1 MAQRLLDIDDQYATG
16 QESTPNTDT
25 LRQGPVTVR
34 RLAQECPTRWTSLY
48 KLLTTVHDSYS
59 GIKEVLVEMDKPSLF
74 LLKTEIATLAELIKF
89 LKEFDCYTYFV
100 QGNFENSGSLSTSI
114 LMREHLYDII
124 LPKTG
129 DSDMIKD
136 LKSKMMLQWDKRL
149 PSTGLHYLAAFLDP
163 SLKKLRSLE
172 DFIKTQGSIIQFVLA
187 ILEEMGID
195 VHKIVPK
202 LPSEPVE
209 IVALDTP
216 SSSKTDER
224 YKKRE
229 QLIRK
234 FSLSSESSEYDDTAE
249 GRLRSELTSYQTES
263 IDLGKFELMP
273 WWQSKQQTY
282 PMLAAIFRSVHC
294 IPATSADIER
304 VWSVSG
310 LIISSRRSRIG
321 SNNFKHQLYVHENW
335 DMAKS
340 SIDKVI

>member
-163 SLKKLRSLE
+163 SLK
-172 DFIKTQGSIIQFVLA
+172 
-187 ILEEMGID
+187 
-195 VHKIVPK
+195 
-202 LPSEPVE
+202 
-209 IVALDTP
+209 
-216 SSSKTDER
+216 
-224 YKKRE
+224 
-229 QLIRK
+229 
-234 FSLSSESSEYDDTAE
+234 
-249 GRLRSELTSYQTES
+249 
-263 IDLGKFELMP
+263 
-273 WWQSKQQTY
+273 
-282 PMLAAIFRSVHC
+282 
-294 IPATSADIER
+294 
-304 VWSVSG
+304 
-310 LIISSRRSRIG
+310 
-321 SNNFKHQLYVHENW
+321 
-335 DMAKS
+335 
-340 SIDKVI
+340 